1 MDRRSSRMLLEKT
14 SLAQDLLLPGPPEE
28 VIIVSLQKA
37 RLVVKMKT
45 WSECPY
51 SAFDL
56 AS

>member
-1 MDRRSSRMLLEKT
+1 MLLEKT